1 MMKEQNIKIIGKSS
15 KSSEGFLLNS
25 FPLLPFPFDL
35 VYLGLK

>member
-1 MMKEQNIKIIGKSS
+1 MTQEKIKIKGESAKADES
-15 KSSEGFLLNS
+15 LLMNS